1 MKDIPKDLRIN
12 DEIRAREVLIINAN
26 GDKIGVMPLREAI
39 RVAFDQNL
47 DLVEV
52 APNAKPPVCR
62 VMDYGKYKFE
72 MAKRDRET
80 KKKQKIA
87 GMKEIRMRPNIEEH
101 DFQVRLRNMQKFLRE
116 GDKVKAT
123 VMFRGRE
130 IVHADIGQALLRR
143 MVEDCADLCAVERDP
158 HLEGRHLIMILTPK
172 QAQQQAE

>member
-1 MKDIPKDLRIN
+1 MPKDLRIN

-26 GDKIGVMPLREAI
+26 GDKLGVMPLREAI

-80 KKKQKIA
+80 KKKQKTA

-101 DFQVRLRNMQKFLRE
+101 DFLVRLRNMQKFLRE

-123 VMFRGRE
+123 IMFRGRE

-143 MVEDCADLCAVERDP
+143 MVEDCGDICAVERDP